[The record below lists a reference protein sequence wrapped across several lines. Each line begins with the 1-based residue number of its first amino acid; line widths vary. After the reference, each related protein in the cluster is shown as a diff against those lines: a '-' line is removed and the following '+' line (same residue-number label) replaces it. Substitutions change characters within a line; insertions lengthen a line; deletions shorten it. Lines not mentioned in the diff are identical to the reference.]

1 MRFRGLGANVASRYP
16 MASTPIR
23 WYASVAWILR
33 VGGLALALTLSDVRA
48 NETVW
53 QWSVPMGEGRA
64 FLWIPEDCRQ
74 VRAVVI
80 GQHNMIEQGIL
91 EHATMRRTLAA
102 LGIAEVF
109 IAPPFDRPFAFDRGA
124 GERFEAMM
132 RALADESGYAELAT
146 APVVPMGHSACA
158 SFPWNF
164 AAWNPGRT
172 LAVLSI
178 KGDAPQTNLTGSGA
192 PNPDWD
198 TRTIDGIPG
207 LFVMS
212 EQEWW
217 EDRLTPLLKFRA
229 AHPATPLAVLADT
242 GHGHFDAT
250 DELVEFLAMFI
261 RKASAARM
269 PRGRDL
275 RSMDPDTGRRP
286 MLLHPLDPAQGW
298 LAGRWRRD
306 VSQRTAPM
314 TVAHYQGDPAEA
326 FWCFDEEMARAT
338 EAYHAKN
345 AGRKTQQVDFVQS
358 GELAPITTT
367 HTGVELKFLP
377 EADGVTFRLAGDFVV
392 PVPPRPPVAAKDTH
406 KLPPPTSRVP
416 DSAEPGTHP
425 AGPVRILAITG
436 PVEALASDTFR
447 VAFNRTFSTT
457 DKRDHDIWL
466 LAHHPGDEVFKGA
479 VQQALLRVPR
489 FTEGAPQTITFPAL
503 ADQKVGTATVP
514 LAATSDVGVPVSYYV
529 REGPAFVRDGVLHLT
544 PLPPRAKLPV
554 RITVV
559 AWQLG
564 RGSEPKLRVAVPVE
578 QSFLLQSP

>member
-1 MRFRGLGANVASRYP
+1 
-16 MASTPIR
+16 MASTR
-23 WYASVAWILR
+23 TCWHASVTWILR
-33 VGGLALALTLSDVRA
+33 LGGLALALTHSDVRA
-48 NETVW
+48 DEAVW

-64 FLWIPEDCRQ
+64 FLWVPEDCRQ
-74 VRAVVI
+74 VRAVVV

-109 IAPPFDRPFAFDRGA
+109 IAPPIDRPFAFDRGA

-132 RALADESGYAELAT
+132 RAFAEESGYEELAT

-178 KGDAPQTNLTGSGA
+178 KGDAPQTDLTGSGA
-192 PNPDWD
+192 PNPDWGA
-198 TRTIDGIPG
+198 RTIDGIPG

-242 GHGHFDAT
+242 GHGHFDAI

-261 RKASAARM
+261 RKAFAQRM
-269 PRGRDL
+269 PRGMDL
-275 RSMDPDTGRRP
+275 RSMDSDTGRRP
-286 MLLHPLDPAQGW
+286 VLLQPIDPAKGW

-306 VSQRTAPM
+306 QTQRTVPM
-314 TVAHYQGDPAEA
+314 PVAHYQGDPAEV

-338 EAYHAKN
+338 EAYHAKSD
-345 AGRKTQQVDFVQS
+345 GKQPQQVDFVQA
-358 GELAPITTT
+358 GALAPISTT
-367 HTGVELKFLP
+367 HTGVDLRFLP
-377 EADGVTFRLAGDFVV
+377 EADGVTFRFAGDFIA
-392 PVPPRPPVAAKDTH
+392 PLAKNPPTAANDND
-406 KLPPPTSRVP
+406 KLPPPTIRHPVL
-416 DSAEPGTHP
+416 AEPDTHAP
-425 AGPVRILAITG
+425 GAVAISPITG
-436 PVEALASDTFR
+436 PVGQIAPDTFR
-447 VAFNRTFSTT
+447 VTFNRTFSTT
-457 DKRDHDIWL
+457 DKRDHDIWF
-466 LAHHPGDEVFKGA
+466 LASHPGDAGFKGA

-489 FTEGAPQTITFPAL
+489 FAEGAPQTITFPAIHE
-503 ADQKVGTATVP
+503 QKVGTATVP
-514 LAATSDVGVPVSYYV
+514 LAATSDAGAAVGYYV
-529 REGPAFVRDGVLHLT
+529 REGPAYVRDGVLHLT

-564 RGSEPKLRVAVPVE
+564 RGSEPKLRAAEPVE
-578 QSFLLQSP
+578 RTFTLTAP